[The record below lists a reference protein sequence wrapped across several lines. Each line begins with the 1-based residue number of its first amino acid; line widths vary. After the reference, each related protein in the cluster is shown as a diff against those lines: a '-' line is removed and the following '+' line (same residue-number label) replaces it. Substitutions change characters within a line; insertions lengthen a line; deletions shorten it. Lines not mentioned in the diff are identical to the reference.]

1 MGIEIE
7 PSKCTGCGMCELVC
21 GFHWDDAFS
30 VNSACIVTY
39 RMQEKRNYFGIML
52 KTEEDLI
59 IGRPEGVEVQRLG
72 GSAEEEPSA
81 DEEDEDV
88 IKGPASKPILLK
100 APCNMCNEYDGPL
113 CVQFCPTG
121 CLSVAVE

>member
-52 KTEEDLI
+52 KTEKDLI

-72 GSAEEEPSA
+72 GSSEEEPSA

-88 IKGPASKPILLK
+88 
-100 APCNMCNEYDGPL
+100 E
-113 CVQFCPTG
+113 
-121 CLSVAVE
+121 VEAEVVVKKEEAEVEDDEKDDDDEKIDEEEKENGK